1 MRKVFVITSALV
13 LVVVLAQFYLAGV
26 GAFSRPATADAW
38 TGHRAGALAVLAFA
52 LLNTVV
58 AALARAG
65 GRTIAFAALPI
76 GLVILQFV
84 LSAMSTALGGSPAG
98 RTGMPLYLVAL
109 HAVNGLAVMGTA
121 VAGLVNARRLAARA
135 ADELATGPDTEPQ
148 RAGAA

>member
-13 LVVVLAQFYLAGV
+13 VVVVLAQFYLAGV

-38 TGHRAGALAVLAFA
+38 TAHRTGAVAILALA

-84 LSAMSTALGGSPAG
+84 LSAMSTALGGSTTDRSG
-98 RTGMPLYLVAL
+98 LPLYLVAL
-109 HAVNGLAVMGTA
+109 HAVNGLAVLGTA
-121 VAGLVNARRLAARA
+121 ITGLANARRLAARA
-135 ADELATGPDTEPQ
+135 ADELTTGPE
-148 RAGAA
+148 RAHAA

>member
-13 LVVVLAQFYLAGV
+13 LVGTLTQFYLAGV
-26 GAFSRPATADAW
+26 GAFSRPATPDAW
-38 TGHRAGALAVLAFA
+38 TAHRAGAAAILALA

-58 AALARAG
+58 AALARSG

-84 LSAMSTALGGSPAG
+84 LSAMSAALGGTPTD
-98 RTGMPLYLVAL
+98 RTGMPLYLIAL
-109 HAVNGLAVMGTA
+109 HAVNGLAVLGAA
-121 VAGLVNARRLAARA
+121 VTGLVNARRFAVGAAA
-135 ADELATGPDTEPQ
+135 GPATEPQ

>member
-1 MRKVFVITSALV
+1 MRKAFVITSAIV
-13 LVVVLAQFYLAGV
+13 LAVVLTQFYLAGV

-38 TGHRAGALAVLAFA
+38 DGHRIGAMAIMAVV

-58 AALARAG
+58 AALARAD

-84 LSAMSTALGGSPAG
+84 LNAMSNGLGGSQDD
-98 RTGMPLYLVAL
+98 RTGMPLYFVAL
-109 HAVNGLAVMGTA
+109 HAVNGLVVMGAAAT
-121 VAGLVNARRLAARA
+121 GLRNARRFASGAAA
-135 ADELATGPDTEPQ
+135 GSATEAQ

>member
-13 LVVVLAQFYLAGV
+13 LVGTLTQFYLAGV

-38 TGHRAGALAVLAFA
+38 TAHRAGAAAILALA

-65 GRTIAFAALPI
+65 GRIIAFAALPI

-84 LSAMSTALGGSPAG
+84 LVAMSNALGGSPTD

-109 HAVNGLAVMGTA
+109 HAVNGLAVLGAA
-121 VAGLVNARRLAARA
+121 VTGLVNARRFAAGA
-135 ADELATGPDTEPQ
+135 AAGPATEPQ